1 MIAGRP
7 SQNIPLRCIE
17 WLAKRSSNTYGGRL
31 AVMASAVKNL
41 EIIERENLV
50 ENSDLMGSYF

>member
-1 MIAGRP
+1 MIAGRS
-7 SQNIPLRCIE
+7 SQNIPLPCIE
-17 WLAKRSSNTYGGRL
+17 WLAKRSSNTYVGRP
-31 AVMASAVKNL
+31 AVIAAAVKNL